1 MFPLGAVLFP
11 HMPLQL
17 QIFEPRYRRM
27 LADLLASKD
36 LRFGVVL
43 IERGQEVGGG
53 EHRFDHG
60 VVAEVLDLDAD
71 NGLIRIAAV
80 GRERFSVRG
89 WVPDDPYPVAE
100 VEERPALVWDD
111 ALTAEFVETEA
122 LVRSALVRSSEFSER
137 QWPAD
142 IQLSDDPLE
151 AAWQLAAIA
160 PLTAL
165 DQARLLEVESA
176 SELIS
181 RTRVLTAEADVGF
194 G

>member
-17 QIFEPRYRRM
+17 QIFEPRYRQM
-27 LADLLASKD
+27 LADLIAARD

-71 NGLIRIAAV
+71 GGLIRVAAV
-80 GRERFSVRG
+80 GRERFSVRS

-100 VEERPALVWDD
+100 VEERPALTWDD
-111 ALTAEFVETEA
+111 GLAGEFAETEA
-122 LVRSALVRSSEFSER
+122 MVRRALVRSSEFAER

-142 IQLSDDPLE
+142 VQLSDDPLE

-165 DQARLLEVESA
+165 DQARLLEVDSA
-176 SELIS
+176 AELIS
-181 RTRVLTAEADVGF
+181 RTRALTVEADLGF